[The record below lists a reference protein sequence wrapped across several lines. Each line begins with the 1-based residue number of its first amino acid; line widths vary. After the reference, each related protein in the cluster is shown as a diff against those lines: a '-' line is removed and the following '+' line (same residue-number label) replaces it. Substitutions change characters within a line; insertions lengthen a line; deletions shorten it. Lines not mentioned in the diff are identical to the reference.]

1 MVYNFLK
8 RMNFSYG
15 MRTSRCEHVVGTDIT
30 RYGRACSDVALADAC
45 HVVDNLFFVQSKLQ
59 SAVMPG

>member
-1 MVYNFLK
+1 
-8 RMNFSYG
+8 MNFSYG